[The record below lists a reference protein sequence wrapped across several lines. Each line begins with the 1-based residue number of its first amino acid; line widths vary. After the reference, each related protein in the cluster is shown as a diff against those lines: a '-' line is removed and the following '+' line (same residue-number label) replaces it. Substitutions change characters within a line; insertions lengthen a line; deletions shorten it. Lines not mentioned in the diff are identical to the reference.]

1 LLLGFQ
7 LINRVKVSNN
17 KSIYCYFRPNEQG
30 RNHLVISSKCTVCNL
45 GNDISR
51 NPASLQEVDENLI
64 ALKLVLPPIFNL
76 LWSREAS
83 NGAWSLQENP
93 LYNLEQRLNIY
104 GDLSYSMWSYS
115 NQPYCCRED
124 LRVLDVLK

>member
-1 LLLGFQ
+1 MHCLQLG
-7 LINRVKVSNN
+7 
-17 KSIYCYFRPNEQG
+17 EW
-30 RNHLVISSKCTVCNL
+30 
-45 GNDISR
+45 SR

-64 ALKLVLPPIFNL
+64 ALKLVLPPPYFNL

-104 GDLSYSMWSYS
+104 GDLSDSMVSYS
-115 NQPYCCRED
+115 NQPYCCSED
-124 LRVLDVLK
+124 LSVLDVLK